1 MKLIKSKK
9 SKSSKSIEQIFTEK
23 RDNSLVKA
31 TLAGD
36 EKSFA
41 KLVSLYKKRVEAL
54 GMSFFRNKSDT
65 DDFVQEVFLK
75 VFTSLKNFQMK
86 SSFSTW
92 LMSIAFNTAVN
103 TKNRRKE
110 FLPLSDS
117 SQEMIQDKDFSPE
130 KKEIRRITAAA
141 VNEAVKNLPEIY
153 ALCIELYFY
162 YDFPHAEISRIT
174 GLPVNTIKSHI
185 FRAKKILKEKLK
197 EFYDK

>member
-9 SKSSKSIEQIFTEK
+9 SIEQIFIKK

-31 TLAGD
+31 ALAGD

-41 KLVSLYKKRVEAL
+41 KLVSLYKKRIESL
-54 GMSFFRNKSDT
+54 GMSFFKNKSDT

-92 LMSIAFNTAVN
+92 LTSIAFNTAVN

-110 FLPLSDS
+110 FLPLSDAR
-117 SQEMIQDKDFSPE
+117 QEMIQDKDFSPE

-162 YDFPHAEISRIT
+162 HDFPHAEISRIT